1 MTLASIQQ
9 AQGWER
15 KNSTYQNGSVK
26 TRIGHGVQWSV
37 GTEGRV
43 LSFREMTSSEFTV
56 YMEIEQGCWVSL
68 SFLTSNPSHH
78 WWLPGG
84 RRCML
89 LIQQKKSYVMRNS
102 KGKVWCLWHCYI
114 SCYPEVGVCKD
125 NMSRAAVVPGGSL
138 WEPVNEGDLENLLRT
153 EPCVP
158 PCLSVCSSAEG
169 PRSPCST
176 LDQWT

>member
-1 MTLASIQQ
+1 MWNVSIVTLRDSKESIVLSGISWFSGTQTHNIKCFSFDPWQLEEVLHSFQPGNDSCFHSAST
-9 AQGWER
+9 GLRR

-26 TRIGHGVQWSV
+26 TRIGHGFQWSV

-114 SCYPEVGVCKD
+114 SCHPEVGVCKD
-125 NMSRAAVVPGGSL
+125 NM
-138 WEPVNEGDLENLLRT
+138 
-153 EPCVP
+153 
-158 PCLSVCSSAEG
+158 
-169 PRSPCST
+169 
-176 LDQWT
+176 